1 MIFFCLQC
9 CINTQFEFN
18 RCWKHQRSSEIMVHI
33 DTIAAAADLLGAHQW
48 CKSLIPPHLKC
59 ALLAWNLVTVKVIWV
74 QWSHYHVQK
83 LSEMIW
89 ASCVILMEAAIRQW
103 FNVVIKGST
112 CSATI
117 LKYVVFLKNG
127 QLVIKMCLNNVH
139 HTLTSPPVAWNSDW
153 YKSGWIDPTFS
164 M

>member
-33 DTIAAAADLLGAHQW
+33 DTIAAAADLLGTHQW

-59 ALLAWNLVTVKVIWV
+59 VVVWDD
-74 QWSHYHVQK
+74 
-83 LSEMIW
+83 LSFV

-103 FNVVIKGST
+103 FNAVIKGST

-117 LKYVVFLKNG
+117 LKYIVFLKNG
-127 QLVIKMCLNNVH
+127 QLVIKMCQNNVH

>member
-33 DTIAAAADLLGAHQW
+33 DTIAAADDLLGAHQW

-59 ALLAWNLVTVKVIWV
+59 ALLAWNVVTMKVIWV
-74 QWSHYHVQK
+74 QWTHYHVQK
-83 LSEMIW
+83 QSEMIW
-89 ASCVILMEAAIRQW
+89 ALWHRVLSWWKQPSD
-103 FNVVIKGST
+103 NDSTHKGVDVFSN
-112 CSATI
+112 
-117 LKYVVFLKNG
+117 KYVVFLKNG
-127 QLVIKMCLNNVH
+127 QLVIKMCQNNVH